1 MPNRISGG
9 FLYLDG
15 VSSNVKP
22 LNLSLTKLPTELR
35 HFEFIRP
42 SLGGGAALGKHAYFC
57 TSVNKPSCV
66 KKSKSDVFK
75 DDLKH
80 RPQVK

>member
-1 MPNRISGG
+1 MPNHISGG

-15 VSSNVKP
+15 VSSNIKP

-35 HFEFIRP
+35 YFESRP
-42 SLGGGAALGKHAYFC
+42 SLGGGAALGKHAYFF

-66 KKSKSDVFK
+66 KKSKSDGFK